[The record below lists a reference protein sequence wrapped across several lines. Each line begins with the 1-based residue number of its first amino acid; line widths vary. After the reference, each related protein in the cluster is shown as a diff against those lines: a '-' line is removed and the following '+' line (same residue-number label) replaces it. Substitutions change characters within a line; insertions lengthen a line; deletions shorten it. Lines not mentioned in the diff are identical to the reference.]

1 MIGILVGLLISP
13 VVYFVQELLSEELF
27 LVVGL
32 CILFVLVGIFYVL
45 GLGMQRGWALMKQN
59 APKHATRPPTALPV
73 RSLQPNAARR
83 ERLGHAQ

>member
-1 MIGILVGLLISP
+1 MPGILLSVLISP
-13 VVYFVQELLSEELF
+13 IVYFVQELMSEELF

-32 CILFVLVGIFYVL
+32 CILFVIVGVLYAL

-59 APKHATRPPTALPV
+59 AHKHAIRPPIALPM

-83 ERLGHAQ
+83 EHLGHAQ

>member
-1 MIGILVGLLISP
+1 M
-13 VVYFVQELLSEELF
+13 VYFVQELLSEELF

-32 CILFVLVGIFYVL
+32 CALFLLAGACYL
-45 GLGMQRGWALMKQN
+45 MGLGMQRGWALMKQN

-73 RSLQPNAARR
+73 RSLQPNTARR